1 MSLCQCLFPACSCNR
16 VTDCPVSFCQ
26 YLFPACN
33 RVTDCPVSFC
43 QYLFAVCNRVTDCP
57 VSFCQWF
64 FTATVC
70 ATLSSVLLSVVF
82 HCHSLCHGFSQL
94 DSVPLQGRNSK
105 GSIFVWASGNG
116 GSAQDS
122 CNCDGYA
129 NSIYTLSISSTS
141 EHGTKPWYLEEC
153 ASTLAT
159 TYSSG
164 AYNEKQIVSP

>member
-1 MSLCQCLFPACSCNR
+1 ML
-16 VTDCPVSFCQ
+16 
-26 YLFPACN
+26 PACN
-33 RVTDCPVSFC
+33 RVTDCPVSLC
-43 QYLFAVCNRVTDCP
+43 LFPACDRVTDCPVSFSQCLFPACKCNRVTDCP
-57 VSFCQWF
+57 VFFCLCLFHACNRVTDCPVFFCQR
-64 FTATVC
+64 
-70 ATLSSVLLSVVF
+70 SF
-82 HCHSLCHGFSQL
+82 HCHSLCHRFSQL
-94 DSVPLQGRNSK
+94 VFVPLQGRNSK